1 MLTATRSSVFDTSSK
16 ATSMPQPDRR
26 GRSALVEAHQ
36 WVSRLTTVS
45 LEMVLPAFLG
55 YWLDKRW
62 GTLPWLT
69 AVGALFGFIAG
80 MMHLLQMAKEA
91 EQKERKR
98 KDRSI
103 DKKNS
108 NQRDDQSSATDS

>member
-1 MLTATRSSVFDTSSK
+1 
-16 ATSMPQPDRR
+16 MPHPDRQTH
-26 GRSALVEAHQ
+26 STLVEAHR

-45 LEMVLPAFLG
+45 LEMALPAFLG
-55 YWLDKRW
+55 HWLDEKW
-62 GTLPWLT
+62 STSPWLT
-69 AVGALFGFIAG
+69 AIGALLGFACG
-80 MMHLLQMAKEA
+80 MTHLLQMAKEA